1 MIIDICLILAVVLFA
16 FIGSKRG
23 FIKEIVSL
31 VGVVVSV
38 LLALWISDVGSGFIY
53 KTAVEQPVYNT
64 VSSTIAENID
74 EVISDSKST
83 LYDVV
88 PEELV
93 SVAEKIGIDV
103 DLSDKINAEGEKAAV
118 VGNVAGKIMET
129 VVEPVCTKAVAVI
142 IFIVVFIISM
152 ILISLLAKALNIVAK
167 LPVLNSLNAVLGTVV
182 GCVRGAVI
190 SVAVCYGIYLILVVL
205 GHGLWGINVS
215 LFTDSK
221 IMGIF
226 IK

>member
-38 LLALWISDVGSGFIY
+38 LLALWISGVGSGFIY
-53 KTAVEQPVYNT
+53 NTVVEEPLHNT
-64 VSSTIAENID
+64 VSSTVAENID

-88 PEELV
+88 PDELV
-93 SVAEKIGIDV
+93 SVAEKIGIDI
-103 DLSDKINAEGEKAAV
+103 DLSDKIDADDEKSVIVSNAT
-118 VGNVAGKIMET
+118 GKIMKT
-129 VVEPVCTKAVAVI
+129 VVEPICTKAIAVI
-142 IFIVVFIISM
+142 IFIIVFIVSM
-152 ILISLLAKALNIVAK
+152 ILISLLAKTLNIVAK

-182 GCVRGAVI
+182 GFVRGGVI

-205 GHGLWGINVS
+205 GHGVWDIDMS

-221 IMGIF
+221 IMSIF